1 MRPLMAW
8 CHVGLAMLHRKHRAN
23 DLAASHLATAT
34 ALCAE
39 LGMDLGL
46 AGVTAHRYFRV

>member
-1 MRPLMAW
+1 
-8 CHVGLAMLHRKHRAN
+8 MLHRKHRAN

-39 LGMDLGL
+39 LGMVLGRP
-46 AGVTAHRYFRV
+46 V